1 MSATPA
7 KPLIKV
13 CGLTRQAD
21 VQQVEA
27 AGFDF
32 AGFIFA
38 TRSPRA
44 ISPEQAQNLIS
55 YRVRRVGVFTDT
67 PVHAI
72 SGIMDAARLDYA
84 QLHGPYSPEDCEAIG
99 PQRVIRVLWPESYAN
114 PQVFAADIAR
124 FNPCAAMFVLDAG
137 TEGGGSGKLA
147 DWGLAAQTAFSKPAL
162 LAGGIG
168 PFNAR
173 AAWHT
178 VRGTLA
184 GLDVN
189 SGVEDAPGCKSERLL
204 RALAELMH
212 A

>member
-1 MSATPA
+1 MNTARA

-21 VQQVEA
+21 LQQVEA
-27 AGFDF
+27 AGFDY

-38 TRSPRA
+38 VHSPRA

-72 SGIMDAARLDYA
+72 GGIMEMARLDFA
-84 QLHGPYSPEDCEAIG
+84 QLHGPYSPEDCKAIG
-99 PQRVIRVLWPESYAN
+99 PQRVIRVLWPESYAS
-114 PQVFAADIAR
+114 PQAFAADIAL
-124 FNPCAAMFVLDAG
+124 FSPYAAMFVLDAG
-137 TEGGGSGKLA
+137 KEGGGSGKLV
-147 DWGLAAQTAFSKPAL
+147 DWGLASHMAFAKPAL

-189 SGVEDAPGCKSERLL
+189 SGVENAPGCKSERLL
-204 RALAELMH
+204 RALAALMY